1 MRALKN
7 VDPEDKEAKKA
18 ERAAKKAEN
27 KARRKDRR
35 AKRKAERAL
44 NSLNQPPKN
53 SGGKFDDG
61 LSGSCEAGNLTA
73 CKTEVKKTPEFNPN
87 KRRISKSRL
96 VNSKKKRERQAK
108 KDERARLKEETGKTA
123 VGRAL
128 SKVFGKKPKPRQ
140 QKHANTRFL

>member
-7 VDPEDKEAKKA
+7 IDPEEKADKKA
-18 ERAAKKAEN
+18 EKKG
-27 KARRKDRR
+27 KRQARRAR
-35 AKRKAERAL
+35 RKAERAL
-44 NSLNQPPKN
+44 NTFNQPPKN

-73 CKTEVKKTPEFNPN
+73 CKTEVKKTPKFNPN

-96 VNSKKKRERQAK
+96 VNSKKKREKQAK
-108 KDERARLKEETGKTA
+108 KDERAKLKAETGKTL